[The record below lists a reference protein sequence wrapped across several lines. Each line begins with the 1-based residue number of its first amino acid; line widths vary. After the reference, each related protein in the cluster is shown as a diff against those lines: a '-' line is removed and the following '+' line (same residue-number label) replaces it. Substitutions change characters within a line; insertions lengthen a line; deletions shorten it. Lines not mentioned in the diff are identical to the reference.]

1 MKTRK
6 PRILQ
11 ILMPGLL
18 AAALLGGCAS
28 TPADD
33 ASEDT
38 GVAAEGAAPA
48 TDAQPAGEATDA
60 QPAEAEDVKVVQNA
74 AQAEKYLTEEQ
85 LRAAKRE
92 CMRKMRQV
100 TGSRIPRN
108 ACQGSAG
115 LFSQGYNQQQEN
127 NSPRGTF
134 P

>member
-1 MKTRK
+1 MKTGKTRNF
-6 PRILQ
+6 RIL
-11 ILMPGLL
+11 IPGLF

-28 TPADD
+28 TPPA
-33 ASEDT
+33 E
-38 GVAAEGAAPA
+38 VANAEPGA
-48 TDAQPAGEATDA
+48 
-60 QPAEAEDVKVVQNA
+60 AEAEAPAAEAQEVKVVQNA

-92 CMRKMRQV
+92 CLRKMRKV

-108 ACQGSAG
+108 ACQGSTG

-127 NSPRGTF
+127 NSPRGTLQN